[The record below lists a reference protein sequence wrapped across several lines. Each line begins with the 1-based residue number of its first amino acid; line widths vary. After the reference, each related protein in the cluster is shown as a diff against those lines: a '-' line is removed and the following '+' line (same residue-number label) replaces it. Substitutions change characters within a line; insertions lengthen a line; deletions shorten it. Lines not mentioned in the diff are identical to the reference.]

1 MFKLDRNRIHALA
14 GNDTVYA
21 RGRSLHEGK
30 HLQHFHWGE
39 GGSILE
45 ADVRDQQI
53 EHVRIRLNE
62 SGLPISRSCT
72 CREHDATT
80 GQLCRHEVTLLLE
93 ARERQRER
101 EAYGAQAT
109 AVAAAGP
116 LQLHTLVI
124 LAPNPSMPTSVEL
137 DIGTAALR
145 PVLDVPAF
153 LHEWKTGTG
162 PRDPSRYATAAQ
174 RLLSFLAE
182 RAPHK
187 APGASKPIFS
197 QTRSLSITAADLPA
211 LLRLAAETGQAMWTD
226 VTRQKSH
233 ALTEP
238 GKSLPGTLHLDARLH
253 LHLQTEEP
261 LIFLNDSLTAFQVG
275 HHFYVPSAEALR
287 PVEGILAGMKK
298 NRRAVL
304 VLTPEEAFRFVTDAV
319 PHIRPY
325 IEVVLAP
332 EAVLRTNPTP
342 LESIVI
348 LGWSGHLLTAR
359 ILFRYG
365 TWETDPL
372 HPIENDTL
380 SPVRDKHSENRIL
393 NRFRHAGFLPVR
405 DRMALQGDE
414 SQFHFLRDVLPLL
427 RKESRIE
434 TQPADEPLF
443 RIHTAP
449 LTLTLC
455 AGETRTA
462 LIGRFSLE
470 NTKTGTSLTQEGILR
485 MVKALAAGHAFY
497 RDEDGRFYSLETD
510 GMPYLADI
518 LADPAVKAS
527 LSMPGCYDIPSYR
540 LPALAMSQDPLHEN
554 RLKMDAPV
562 SALAATLADPS
573 GNTTLPDLPALLFSM
588 LRDYQKS
595 GWRWLATL
603 AHYGF
608 GGILADDMGLGKT
621 VQVIALIHT
630 LRHLETSREHPVLIV
645 APSSLV
651 LNWKAE
657 FNKFAPD
664 LEVVVMDG
672 PRQER
677 ARAREIALGADAEL
691 TSYPLIRRDIAELR
705 EISFLACI
713 LDEAQHIK
721 NPDTANAHAVKG
733 IVATYRF
740 AVTGTPMENTP
751 TELWS
756 VFDFLMPGSL
766 LSHRQFQQRYEL
778 PILKNNDTAA
788 LAALA
793 RMVRPFIL
801 RRVKAD
807 VLPELPEKID
817 TLLQCGM
824 TREQQHLYQ
833 TFLKKARKSFEDFS
847 NTATKGQD
855 RIRIFALLT
864 RLRQICCDPELVEPG
879 CGAGS
884 GKLELLQE
892 VLQDALDGGHRIL
905 LFSQFTSMLD
915 RIDTVLSE
923 QGIERLRLDGRTPIE
938 HRLDLVNAFN
948 AGEGR
953 VFLISLR
960 AGGTG
965 LNLTGADTVI
975 HYDPWWNPAVEDQA
989 TDRAHR
995 MGQEHT
1001 VQVIRLV
1008 TRGSIEEKIL
1018 QLQDRKRSLIDQV
1031 VKPGGTFLD
1040 HLSIEEIRA
1049 LFEEE

>member
-30 HLQHFHWGE
+30 HLLHFHWGE
-39 GGSILE
+39 GGRLLE
-45 ADVRDQQI
+45 ADVRDQLI

-62 SGLPISRSCT
+62 SGLPVARSCT
-72 CREHDATT
+72 CKEHDATA

-101 EAYGAQAT
+101 EAYGSNASAI
-109 AVAAAGP
+109 AAAGP
-116 LQLHTLVI
+116 LNLHTLVV
-124 LAPNPSMPTSVEL
+124 LSPNPSMPASVEL
-137 DIGTAALR
+137 EIGTAAPR
-145 PVLDVPAF
+145 PVLNIITF
-153 LHEWKTGTG
+153 LREWKTGTG
-162 PRDPSRYATAAQ
+162 PRDPSRYSTAAQ
-174 RLLSFLAE
+174 RLLHFLSD
-182 RAPHK
+182 RIPGK
-187 APGASKPIFS
+187 GASSASRIFS
-197 QTRSLSITAADLPA
+197 QTRALSISGADLPV
-211 LLRLAAETGQAMWTD
+211 LLGLASETEQATWTD
-226 VTRQKSH
+226 VTRQKIH
-233 ALTEP
+233 PLPALEHV
-238 GKSLPGTLHLDARLH
+238 LPGTLFLDARLH

-261 LIFLNDSLTAFQVG
+261 LIFLNDHLTAFQIG
-275 HHFYVPSAEALR
+275 HRFLVPSQESLH
-287 PVEGILAGMKK
+287 PVEGILSEMKRT
-298 NRRAVL
+298 RRTVL
-304 VLTPEEAFRFVTDAV
+304 PLTPEEAYRFISDAV
-319 PHIRPY
+319 PHIRPHMT
-325 IEVVLAP
+325 VTLAP
-332 EAVLRTNPTP
+332 ESVLVTTPAP
-342 LESIVI
+342 LEPVVI
-348 LGWSGHLLTAR
+348 LGWTGRHLSAR

-372 HPIENDTL
+372 HPAENDSL
-380 SPVRDKHSENRIL
+380 SPVRDRHRENRIL
-393 NRFRHAGFLPVR
+393 NRFRHAGFLPVK
-405 DRMALQGDE
+405 DRLALQEDE
-414 SQFHFLRDVLPLL
+414 AQYVFLRDVLPKL
-427 RKESRIE
+427 RKEARLE

-443 RIHTAP
+443 RIHPAP
-449 LTLTLC
+449 LRLTLSQ
-455 AGETRTA
+455 GDTRG
-462 LIGRFSLE
+462 LLLGRFTVTE
-470 NTKTGTSLTQEGILR
+470 AKTKDKPLPDGLPR

-497 RDEDGRFYSLETD
+497 RETDGRFFSFESG
-510 GMPYLADI
+510 GMPALAEI
-518 LADPAVKAS
+518 LADPAVHAS
-527 LSMPGCYDIPSYR
+527 EKVSAGFDIPAYR
-540 LPALAMSQDPLHEN
+540 LPSLALLPKETHEG
-554 RLKMDAPV
+554 RLYLAKPV
-562 SALAATLADPS
+562 AELAATLSDPTS
-573 GNTTLPDLPALLFSM
+573 NTTMPSLPATLDGM
-588 LRDYQKS
+588 LRDYQKI
-595 GWRWLATL
+595 GWRWLGTL
-603 AHYGF
+603 AHFGF

-621 VQVIALIHT
+621 VQIIALIHT
-630 LRHLETSREHPVLIV
+630 LRSMEPKPGRPVLIV

-657 FNKFAPD
+657 FGKFAPG
-664 LEVVVMDG
+664 LEIVVMDG
-672 PRQER
+672 ARQDR
-677 ARAREIALGADAEL
+677 AQAREDAPAADAVI

-705 EISFLACI
+705 TFPFLACI

-733 IVATYRF
+733 ISATYRF

-766 LSHRQFQQRYEL
+766 LSHRQFQLRYEL
-778 PILKNNDTAA
+778 PILKNNDTTA
-788 LAALA
+788 LATLA

-824 TREQQHLYQ
+824 TREQQHFYQ
-833 TFLKKARKSFEDFS
+833 AFLKRARKSFEDLS
-847 NTATKGQD
+847 SAAVKGQD

-915 RIDTVLSE
+915 RIDAVLAE
-923 QGIERLRLDGRTPIE
+923 QGIERLRLDGRTPIDQ
-938 HRLDLVNAFN
+938 RLERVDAFN
-948 AGEGR
+948 AGQGQ

-1008 TRGSIEEKIL
+1008 TRNSIEEKIL
-1018 QLQDRKRSLIDQV
+1018 QLQDRKRHLIDQV